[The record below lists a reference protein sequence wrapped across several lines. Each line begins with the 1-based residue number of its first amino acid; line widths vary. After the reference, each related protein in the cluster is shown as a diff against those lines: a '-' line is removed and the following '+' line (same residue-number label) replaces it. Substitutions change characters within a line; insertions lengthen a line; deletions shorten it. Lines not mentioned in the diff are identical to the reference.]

1 MILSD
6 QHIVRSSRNVCL
18 LVGTVLALAFLLSSC
33 ARHGGPTTAEFALEQ
48 AAPTGDVMEHDM
60 IRQWLSADLLDPQR
74 NSYRVS
80 SGQTKKPKE
89 IIGAKENHYPSILP
103 LWKGQQFIVFP
114 TTQWGLKDCNM
125 NYSFFTSGDKCYE
138 IGTMRGGFLKR
149 GILWGDESG
158 VWSQPYKMLDGV
170 LVEIEEGDR
179 VWTLNDGR
187 HFTNHLY
194 GVSFRFENDGLQVKR
209 TDFSPE
215 GHYAFVHQLQ
225 LRNTTPT
232 ARNIV
237 LRFTFQENIRPMWH
251 KPWVRSY
258 GADSVLWES
267 NTCFVARDPLIEN
280 VAVAFGGVKHAD
292 RYRIDRRNPFR
303 NRGILEYDVTLLAG
317 EEENF
322 DFLTVMADRKKL
334 ATVFPGEQDVDAV
347 GYFKRLKPKISGL
360 RTGKETF
367 YQRIFAEGP
376 HFSSPDT
383 LLNRAWLS
391 ARYNIQ
397 ALHTDVRPYFPFTYI
412 MTCPE
417 RAYQLLFG
425 IDPLYT
431 SIGATTAGFPG
442 IVRETLLNHHHFA
455 ADLDYTA
462 IQYVVNHW
470 GEHDGKGSRAQETTQ
485 YIATVWEYAKLTGDL
500 ALCRRLYPDLKR
512 LWEAVLH
519 YDKDGDYWPE
529 GMTFPHI
536 SQASGADEMISAAV
550 RMVWATR
557 AIGGMASVLRNGTDA
572 KRFQHLAD
580 TLQARF
586 NTEWW
591 SEERSCWAVGM
602 KNQPSGDK
610 QVFLPNF
617 HYGSVNYPA
626 RYQVANQNNGAQAL
640 TTVWEDAVDSLNG
653 FHSPAV
659 TAWQSGNM
667 AIACYHY
674 QRPDLGIKLLRRI
687 AMNPVRL
694 EKMLGAFSTV
704 NPYPSQPARNDNKLM
719 YNWGA
724 GPFLEAIVVGLLG
737 IEANAFD
744 NTVHFNPQIP
754 GEWEQASLYS
764 FRMGDHLMD
773 FVYQEPDWKISLRAG
788 EEPLTI
794 IYPHKADAITL
805 MPFSSVNLKT
815 VDTP

>member
-1 MILSD
+1 MILICKNITSSSYN
-6 QHIVRSSRNVCL
+6 VRL
-18 LVGTVLALAFLLSSC
+18 FGLALALVFLVSAC
-33 ARHGGPTTAEFALEQ
+33 ARHSGPSAGPVSEQTT
-48 AAPTGDVMEHDM
+48 PVGNVMEHDV
-60 IRQWLSADLLDPQR
+60 IQQWLSPGLLHPQR
-74 NSYRVS
+74 NSFRAS
-80 SGQTKKPKE
+80 IGHTKKPKE
-89 IIGAKENHYPSILP
+89 ITGAKDNHYPSILP
-103 LWKGQQFIVFP
+103 SWKGEQSIVFP
-114 TTQWGLKDCNM
+114 TTQWGLEDCNM

-170 LVEIEEGDR
+170 LIEIVEGGR

-194 GVSFRFENDGLQVKR
+194 AVSFRFEHEGLQVER
-209 TDFSPE
+209 TDFSPQ

-225 LRNTTPT
+225 LRNSTQSTKSF
-232 ARNIV
+232 V

-251 KPWVRSY
+251 KPWTRSY
-258 GADSVLWES
+258 GADSVRWES
-267 NTCFVARDPLIEN
+267 NTCFVARDPLIEG
-280 VAVAFGGVKHAD
+280 VAVAFGGVKSAD
-292 RYRIDRRNPFR
+292 RYRVDRRNPFR
-303 NRGILEYDVTLLAG
+303 NRGILEYNVTLSAG

-322 DFLTVMADRKKL
+322 DFLTVMADRQKL
-334 ATVFPGEQDVDAV
+334 ATAFPGEQDLDAV
-347 GYFKRLKPKISGL
+347 SYFKKVKPMIPVLKAGKKIL
-360 RTGKETF
+360 
-367 YQRIFAEGP
+367 YQGIFAKGP
-376 HFSSPDT
+376 RFFSPDT
-383 LLNRAWLS
+383 LLDRAWLS

-397 ALHTDVRPYFPFTYI
+397 ALHTDVRPYFPFPYL

-425 IDPLYT
+425 IDPLYA
-431 SIGATTAGFPG
+431 SIGATVSGFPG
-442 IVRETLLNHHHFA
+442 IVHETLLNHHHFA

-500 ALCRRLYPDLKR
+500 DLCRGLYPSLKR
-512 LWEAVLH
+512 LWEAFLH
-519 YDKDGDYWPE
+519 HDKDGDYWPE

-557 AIGGMASVLRNGTDA
+557 AMGGIASVLGNEMDA
-572 KRFQHLAD
+572 EKFQYLAD
-580 TLQARF
+580 TLRARF
-586 NTEWW
+586 NAEWW
-591 SEERSCWAVGM
+591 SGEKSCWAVGM
-602 KNQPSGDK
+602 RNLPSGDE
-610 QVFLPNF
+610 QVFLPDF

-626 RYQVANQNNGAQAL
+626 RYKVADHNKGVKAL
-640 TTVWEDAVDSLNG
+640 ATVWEDAVDSLDG

-659 TAWQSGNM
+659 TAWQSANM
-667 AIACYHY
+667 AIACYRL
-674 QRPDLGIKLLRRI
+674 QRPSLGIKLLRRI
-687 AMNPVRL
+687 AKNPVQL

-744 NTVHFNPQIP
+744 YTVHFNPQIP
-754 GEWEQASLYS
+754 LEWEQVSLHN
-764 FRMGDHLMD
+764 FRMGDHLVD
-773 FVYQEPDWKISLRAG
+773 FTYQKPNWRISLRAG
-788 EEPLTI
+788 DEPLTI
-794 IYPHKADAITL
+794 IYPHGADTVTL

-815 VDTP
+815 IDIP